1 MTQLIRNIQ
10 GEVLTNV
17 VDDIRYISNV
27 TGEIQREGYINLN
40 GFVGYL
46 QNLTR
51 AEETAALIIPQSF
64 GLPNSYNKT
73 MVTLEIN
80 Y

>member
-1 MTQLIRNIQ
+1 MPQLIRNIQ
-10 GEVLTNV
+10 GEVLTNIV
-17 VDDIRYISNV
+17 ADIRYISNI
-27 TGEIQREGYINLN
+27 TGEIQREDYINLN
-40 GFVGYL
+40 GFIGYL

-51 AEETAALIIPQSF
+51 AEETSALTIPQSF
-64 GLPNSYNKT
+64 GLQNSYNKT

>member
-10 GEVLTNV
+10 GEVLTNIV
-17 VDDIRYISNV
+17 ADIRYISNI
-27 TGEIQREGYINLN
+27 TGEIQREDYINLN
-40 GFVGYL
+40 GFIGYL

-51 AEETAALIIPQSF
+51 AEETAALTIPQSF

-73 MVTLEIN
+73 IVTLEIN

>member
-1 MTQLIRNIQ
+1 MTQFIKNIQ

-17 VDDIRYISNV
+17 IDDIRYISNI
-27 TGEIQREGYINLN
+27 TGEIQREDYINLN

-64 GLPNSYNKT
+64 GLKDSYNKT

>member
-1 MTQLIRNIQ
+1 MTQFIKNIQ

-17 VDDIRYISNV
+17 IDDIRYISNV
-27 TGEIQREGYINLN
+27 TAEIQREDYINLN

-51 AEETAALIIPQSF
+51 AEETAALTIPQSF
-64 GLPNSYNKT
+64 GLKDSYNKT

>member
-1 MTQLIRNIQ
+1 MSQLIRNIQ

-17 VDDIRYISNV
+17 VDDIRYVSNI
-27 TGEIQREGYINLN
+27 TAEIQREDYISLN
-40 GFVGYL
+40 GFVGCL
-46 QNLTR
+46 QNLTK
-51 AEETAALIIPQSF
+51 AEETAAFTIPQSF
-64 GLPNSYNKT
+64 GLRNSYNKT

>member
-1 MTQLIRNIQ
+1 MQLIKNIQ

-17 VDDIRYISNV
+17 VGDIRYISNI
-27 TGEIQREGYINLN
+27 TGEVQREDYINLN

-46 QNLTR
+46 QNLRR
-51 AEETAALIIPQSF
+51 AEETAALTIPQSF
-64 GLPNSYNKT
+64 GLTNSYNKT

>member
-1 MTQLIRNIQ
+1 MQLIKNIQ

-17 VDDIRYISNV
+17 VGDVRYISNI
-27 TGEIQREGYINLN
+27 TGEIQREDYINLN
-40 GFVGYL
+40 GFIGYL

-51 AEETAALIIPQSF
+51 AEETAALNIPQSF
-64 GLPNSYNKT
+64 GLKDSYNKT

>member
-1 MTQLIRNIQ
+1 MTQFIKNIQ

-17 VDDIRYISNV
+17 IDDIRYISNV
-27 TGEIQREGYINLN
+27 TAEIQREDYINLN
-40 GFVGYL
+40 GFIGYL
-46 QNLTR
+46 QNLSR
-51 AEETAALIIPQSF
+51 VEETAALVIPQSF
-64 GLPNSYNKT
+64 GLKDSYNKT

>member
-1 MTQLIRNIQ
+1 MTQFIKNIQ

-17 VDDIRYISNV
+17 IDDIRYISNV
-27 TGEIQREGYINLN
+27 TAEIQREDYINLN

-51 AEETAALIIPQSF
+51 AEETTALIIPQSF
-64 GLPNSYNKT
+64 GLSNSYNKT

>member
-1 MTQLIRNIQ
+1 MPQFIKNIQ

-17 VDDIRYISNV
+17 IGDIRYISNV
-27 TGEIQREGYINLN
+27 TAEIQREDYINLN

-64 GLPNSYNKT
+64 GLKDSYNKT

>member
-1 MTQLIRNIQ
+1 MPQLIRNIQ
-10 GEVLTNV
+10 GEVLTNIV
-17 VDDIRYISNV
+17 ADIRYISNI
-27 TGEIQREGYINLN
+27 TGEIQREDYINLN
-40 GFVGYL
+40 GFIGYL

-51 AEETAALIIPQSF
+51 AEETSALTIPQSF

>member
-17 VDDIRYISNV
+17 VDDIRYISNI
-27 TGEIQREGYINLN
+27 TGEIQREDYINLN
-40 GFVGYL
+40 GFIGYL

-64 GLPNSYNKT
+64 GLKDSYNKT